1 MSCFN
6 KVSENN
12 NKIVYDENVDK
23 RGDRDRVC
31 YVGIVLFTGRFLPD
45 HGNLVK
51 WCGKESLFE

>member
-31 YVGIVLFTGRFLPD
+31 YVGIVLFTVNGTSR
-45 HGNLVK
+45 HSRQTNR
-51 WCGKESLFE
+51 EE